1 MPGAQSNFTKGLQ
14 GKLEQ
19 LVMKEEKIK
28 FEDFMIEEI
37 PQLSSL
43 GMYRPLS
50 QKINDLKY
58 RIRKN
63 GNPYFQFW
71 LHKGTY
77 ATSFLRE
84 IMKSGDLRSY

>member
-1 MPGAQSNFTKGLQ
+1 
-14 GKLEQ
+14 
-19 LVMKEEKIK
+19 MKEEKIK

-58 RIRKN
+58 RIKKMEILTSN
-63 GNPYFQFW
+63 FGYI
-71 LHKGTY
+71 KGIY